1 VQVNLTMC
9 KYKVIRDAVDWLGEH
24 TTESACPRGGCRAL
38 CANTAGR
45 GCRGGDSAPAVRA

>member
-1 VQVNLTMC
+1 MQVNLTMC